1 MSKKFT
7 NLKLLMAGVFLTASV
22 ALQAQPT
29 LPATPCN
36 FLSRLGGVA
45 SANGAEIPAFDPASK
60 RVYTVAG
67 KLIEYFTMSN
77 TGALTLGG
85 SLPLGFTVPA
95 TDSAIPN
102 SVAVSNGILA
112 ASYAV
117 IIKATNAQQPGR
129 VTFYNAT
136 TGAVLNWVTVG
147 YLPDMITFTPDG
159 TKVLT
164 ANEAEPNSYGQATS
178 FDPEGSVS
186 IIDISGG
193 VASATV
199 QPVSFTSFNGQI
211 ATLRS
216 AGVRIYGPGAT
227 VAQDMEPEYIAF
239 SADGTKAWVTLQEN
253 NAFAIVDI
261 ATATVTNII
270 PLGLKDHSLAGNGL
284 DASDRDVNGT
294 AAGGGKINIQNWPV
308 FGMYQPD
315 AIAQYTIGGQTYYIT
330 ANEGDSRDYTGFN
343 EELRIGAAGFVLD
356 PTVFP
361 NAATLKNNANL
372 GRLVA
377 TRMNGDVDGDGDFDQ
392 IQVLGARS
400 FTIWNSTG
408 ALVYD
413 SKNELEVITSILTPT
428 TFNSDGAAASFDT
441 RSDNKGPEPEGVV
454 IGIIDGVPYAFIGSE
469 RTGDILVYNV
479 SNPTSPVFVQYLN
492 TPEDLGVEGLAFVS
506 AANSPTG
513 KPLLITTAEVSRTIS
528 VYEVNVPTITVV
540 ETSGLTNN
548 DGEICAGASA
558 TLTASGNAPYL
569 WSTGATT
576 SSITVTLGSTTT
588 YSVSACYL
596 TASKTITVN
605 PVNTCSITA
614 VPSNNIYTGGV
625 VTNLYLGYGPQQLTM
640 NVSASAAGAPYTY
653 AWSGGTLSNYNT
665 ANPVFTAVT
674 AGSFTFTCTIT
685 NKFGCVST
693 CSITICVTDIR
704 EPGKNDKV
712 YICHAPPGNPAKAK
726 TLSINVSDVA
736 DHLLNHAEDRLGKCG
751 EVPCG
756 NAVPSRFRNN
766 EIITEAAF
774 NVKVLNNPS
783 KNFFTLQLQSSNT
796 ETIELRVMDLQ
807 GRRILSKRIAAQGTY
822 SFGQEL
828 MSGTYIVEIVQ
839 GAERKTLKLIKQ

>member
-1 MSKKFT
+1 MFTKF
-7 NLKLLMAGVFLTASV
+7 KLFIAAVFLTASL

-29 LPATPCN
+29 LPNTPCN
-36 FLSRLGGVA
+36 FLTRIGGA
-45 SANGAEIPAFDPASK
+45 TSTNGAEIPAFDPASK

-67 KLIEYFTMSN
+67 PVVEYFIMGN
-77 TGALTLGG
+77 NGALTLGG
-85 SLPLGFTVPA
+85 TVPLGFTLVA
-95 TDSAIPN
+95 GTIALPN
-102 SVAVSNGILA
+102 SVAVNNGILA
-112 ASYAV
+112 ASYA
-117 IIKATNAQQPGR
+117 IINTTTNAQQLGR
-129 VTFYNAT
+129 VTFYNT
-136 TGAVLNWVTVG
+136 STSAVLNSVIVG
-147 YLPDMITFTPDG
+147 YLPDMIAFTPDG
-159 TKVLT
+159 SKVLT

-199 QPVSFTSFNGQI
+199 INAGFTSYNAQI

-227 VAQDMEPEYIAF
+227 VAQDFEPEYIAF
-239 SADGTKAWVTLQEN
+239 SNDGTKAWVTLQEN
-253 NAFAIVDI
+253 NAFAIIDI
-261 ATATVTNII
+261 ATATVTQII
-270 PLGLKDHSLAGNGL
+270 PLGLKNHNLSGNSL
-284 DASDRDVNGT
+284 DPSDRDGV
-294 AAGGGKINIQNWPV
+294 GGLPSIKIGNWPV

-343 EELRIGAAGFVLD
+343 EELRVGAAGYVLD

-377 TRMNGDVDGDGDFDQ
+377 TRMNGDTDGDGDFDQ

-400 FTIWNSTG
+400 FSIWNSAG

-413 SKNELEVITSILTPT
+413 SKNEMEVITSILTPT
-428 TFNSDGAAASFDT
+428 TFNSDGSAASFDN

-454 IGIIDGVPYAFIGSE
+454 IGVIDGVPYAFIGSE

-479 SNPTSPVFVQYLN
+479 SNPTSPVFVQYIN

-528 VYEVNVPTITVV
+528 VYEVNVPAITVV

-558 TLTASGNAPYL
+558 TLTVNGNAPYL

-576 SSITVTLGSTTT
+576 PSITVTPGITTT

-596 TASKTITVN
+596 SASKTITVN

-625 VTNLYLGYGPQQLTM
+625 VTNLYLGYGPQQLTL
-640 NVSASAAGAPYTY
+640 NISASAAGAPYTY
-653 AWSGGTLSNYNT
+653 TWSGGTLSNT
-665 ANPVFTAVT
+665 TSANPVFTAAT

-712 YICHAPPGNPAKAK
+712 YICHAPPGNSAKAK

-751 EVPCG
+751 EIPCG
-756 NAVPSRFRNN
+756 NTVPSRFRNN

-783 KNFFTLQLQSSNT
+783 KNFFTLQLQSSST

-807 GRRILSKRIAAQGTY
+807 GRRILSKRVAAHGTY

-828 MSGTYIVEIVQ
+828 MSGTYIVEVIQ